1 MPSSRIPGRASPSR
15 SVIARPEAAIGRA
28 QSHKTP
34 AMFEGRF
41 PELLIIFVVALVVL
55 GPHKLPQVA
64 ALIGRWL
71 GNARAMA
78 RQFRDQLEEEA
89 QNMQRDVY
97 KRQQLPPGY
106 ARPRALRRA

>member
-1 MPSSRIPGRASPSR
+1 
-15 SVIARPEAAIGRA
+15 
-28 QSHKTP
+28 
-34 AMFEGRF
+34 MFEGRF

-64 ALIGRWL
+64 ALVGRWL

-89 QNMQRDVY
+89 QNMQRPVVDPT
-97 KRQQLPPGY
+97 RPAPPPVPAPAPAAAQSSAATDSVTPDPASHERG
-106 ARPRALRRA
+106 A

>member
-1 MPSSRIPGRASPSR
+1 
-15 SVIARPEAAIGRA
+15 
-28 QSHKTP
+28 
-34 AMFEGRF
+34 MFEGRF

-89 QNMQRDVY
+89 QNMQRPVVDPT
-97 KRQQLPPGY
+97 RPPPPPPQAATPAPQPPAAAESVTPEPASHERG
-106 ARPRALRRA
+106 A

>member
-1 MPSSRIPGRASPSR
+1 
-15 SVIARPEAAIGRA
+15 
-28 QSHKTP
+28 
-34 AMFEGRF
+34 MFEGRF
-41 PELLIIFVVALVVL
+41 PELLIIFVVALIVL

-89 QNMQRDVY
+89 QHMQRPVVDPT
-97 KRQQLPPGY
+97 RPAPPPVTPVTPVTPPVPAATDSATPDSASHERG
-106 ARPRALRRA
+106 A

>member
-1 MPSSRIPGRASPSR
+1 
-15 SVIARPEAAIGRA
+15 
-28 QSHKTP
+28 
-34 AMFEGRF
+34 MFEGRF

-64 ALIGRWL
+64 ALVGRWL

-89 QNMQRDVY
+89 QNMQRPVVDPT
-97 KRQQLPPGY
+97 RPPPPPVASPPAQPPAAADSATPDPASHERG
-106 ARPRALRRA
+106 A

>member
-1 MPSSRIPGRASPSR
+1 
-15 SVIARPEAAIGRA
+15 
-28 QSHKTP
+28 
-34 AMFEGRF
+34 MFEGRF

-89 QNMQRDVY
+89 QNMQRPVVDPT
-97 KRQQLPPGY
+97 RPPPPPAAAPPPSQPHAATDSVTPDPASHERG
-106 ARPRALRRA
+106 A

>member
-1 MPSSRIPGRASPSR
+1 
-15 SVIARPEAAIGRA
+15 
-28 QSHKTP
+28 
-34 AMFEGRF
+34 MFEGRF

-64 ALIGRWL
+64 ALVGRWL

-89 QNMQRDVY
+89 QNMQRPVVDPT
-97 KRQQLPPGY
+97 RPPPPSPAAAPPPQPPAATDAATPDPASHERG
-106 ARPRALRRA
+106 A

>member
-1 MPSSRIPGRASPSR
+1 
-15 SVIARPEAAIGRA
+15 
-28 QSHKTP
+28 
-34 AMFEGRF
+34 MFEGRF

-64 ALIGRWL
+64 AMIGRWV

-89 QNMQRDVY
+89 QNMQRPVVDPT
-97 KRQQLPPGY
+97 RPPPPAVTPVAPPAPAATDTATADSASHERG
-106 ARPRALRRA
+106 A

>member
-1 MPSSRIPGRASPSR
+1 
-15 SVIARPEAAIGRA
+15 
-28 QSHKTP
+28 
-34 AMFEGRF
+34 MFEGRF

-64 ALIGRWL
+64 ALVGRWL

-89 QNMQRDVY
+89 QNMQRPVVDPT
-97 KRQQLPPGY
+97 RPPPPPPAAPPPPQPPAATDSVTPDPASHERG
-106 ARPRALRRA
+106 A

>member
-1 MPSSRIPGRASPSR
+1 
-15 SVIARPEAAIGRA
+15 V
-28 QSHKTP
+28 
-34 AMFEGRF
+34 FEGRF
-41 PELLIIFVVALVVL
+41 PELLIIFVVALIVL

-89 QNMQRDVY
+89 QNMQRPVVDPT
-97 KRQQLPPGY
+97 RPPPPVSPATPPPADAPDTATPESASHERG
-106 ARPRALRRA
+106 A

>member
-1 MPSSRIPGRASPSR
+1 
-15 SVIARPEAAIGRA
+15 
-28 QSHKTP
+28 
-34 AMFEGRF
+34 MFEGRF

-64 ALIGRWL
+64 AMVGRWL

-89 QNMQRDVY
+89 QNMQRPVVDPT
-97 KRQQLPPGY
+97 RPAPPPAAPAPATPQSPAATDSVTPDPASHERG
-106 ARPRALRRA
+106 A

>member
-1 MPSSRIPGRASPSR
+1 
-15 SVIARPEAAIGRA
+15 
-28 QSHKTP
+28 
-34 AMFEGRF
+34 MFEGRF

-64 ALIGRWL
+64 ALVGRWL

-89 QNMQRDVY
+89 QHLQRPVVDPT
-97 KRQQLPPGY
+97 RPPPPPVTPVTPPPPAASDSATPNSASHERG
-106 ARPRALRRA
+106 A

>member
-1 MPSSRIPGRASPSR
+1 
-15 SVIARPEAAIGRA
+15 
-28 QSHKTP
+28 
-34 AMFEGRF
+34 MFEGRF

-64 ALIGRWL
+64 ALVGRWL

-89 QNMQRDVY
+89 QNMQRPVVDPT
-97 KRQQLPPGY
+97 RPPPPPVASPPAQPPPAADSATPNPASHERG
-106 ARPRALRRA
+106 A

>member
-1 MPSSRIPGRASPSR
+1 
-15 SVIARPEAAIGRA
+15 
-28 QSHKTP
+28 
-34 AMFEGRF
+34 
-41 PELLIIFVVALVVL
+41 VVALVVL

-89 QNMQRDVY
+89 QNMQRPVVDPT
-97 KRQQLPPGY
+97 RPAPPAPPVTPPPAAAAPDSATPDPASHERG
-106 ARPRALRRA
+106 A

>member
-1 MPSSRIPGRASPSR
+1 
-15 SVIARPEAAIGRA
+15 
-28 QSHKTP
+28 
-34 AMFEGRF
+34 MFEGRF

-64 ALIGRWL
+64 ALVGRWL

-89 QNMQRDVY
+89 HNMQRPVVDPV
-97 KRQQLPPGY
+97 PPTPVTPTPPVPTQPVVTEYSATPNPPSDERG
-106 ARPRALRRA
+106 A

>member
-1 MPSSRIPGRASPSR
+1 
-15 SVIARPEAAIGRA
+15 
-28 QSHKTP
+28 
-34 AMFEGRF
+34 MFEGRF

-64 ALIGRWL
+64 ALVGRWL

-89 QNMQRDVY
+89 HNMQRPVVDPAA
-97 KRQQLPPGY
+97 PPPATPAPPLASPPAGTEY
-106 ARPRALRRA
+106 SATPTAPADERGA

>member
-1 MPSSRIPGRASPSR
+1 
-15 SVIARPEAAIGRA
+15 
-28 QSHKTP
+28 
-34 AMFEGRF
+34 MFEGRF

-64 ALIGRWL
+64 ALVGRWL

-89 QNMQRDVY
+89 QNMQRPVVDPT
-97 KRQQLPPGY
+97 RPPPPPAASPAPPPAAADSATPDPASHERG
-106 ARPRALRRA
+106 A

>member
-1 MPSSRIPGRASPSR
+1 
-15 SVIARPEAAIGRA
+15 
-28 QSHKTP
+28 
-34 AMFEGRF
+34 MFEGRF

-64 ALIGRWL
+64 ALVGRWL

-89 QNMQRDVY
+89 HNMQRPVVDPT
-97 KRQQLPPGY
+97 RPPPPAVAPVTPQPPAATDSATPDPSSDERG
-106 ARPRALRRA
+106 A